1 MFLLCFPYVYIRDS
15 HKIPFGKTLETRK
28 ESPGERGGRRGRE
41 RGSAE
46 KRRGGMILLVERVGN
61 GGIICIFAPEFKIMS
76 NLLDW
81 KHLKFNYVR
90 RTKRDAS

>member
-1 MFLLCFPYVYIRDS
+1 
-15 HKIPFGKTLETRK
+15 
-28 ESPGERGGRRGRE
+28 
-41 RGSAE
+41 
-46 KRRGGMILLVERVGN
+46 MILLAERVGN